1 MGKNKYTVLSMFSGC
16 GGMDKGF
23 IDAGYEVLWANDLN
37 KDACDTYRKNIGHIE
52 EGDVCDVAVP
62 LINDLDVLTAGFP
75 CQPFSN
81 AGSRKGTDDDRGNLY
96 HQCLRFIRTLNPKVI
111 LFENVRGFLSFKNGD
126 ELLIETVCRELSE
139 LGYEVQFKLV
149 KTSDYGVPQHRIRLI
164 IVGTLQNVRL
174 GHFSFPQLVKD
185 VDLTLGATIL
195 DIPADAPNQSELMQ
209 LNPQAVLLGTF
220 VPEGGSWK
228 NIPTEHLPDRL
239 KLIRDNM
246 EKYRWPNF
254 YRRFHRNEVAGTIT
268 AAFKPENAGV
278 WHPVES
284 RVFSVREIARIQTFP
299 DDFIFYGANV
309 KSRYAMIGNAVPPR
323 LAQVLGEEIKV
334 VLQGKTRKNRIV
346 PVNSSSFDIAKKP
359 VRPSDLP
366 IFYDGPAVLAT
377 LA

>member
-1 MGKNKYTVLSMFSGC
+1 MFSGC

-37 KDACDTYRKNIGHIE
+37 KDACDTYRKNIGPIE
-52 EGDVCDVAVP
+52 EGDVCNVSVP

-81 AGSRKGTDDDRGNLY
+81 AGSRKGIDDDRGSLY

-126 ELLIETVCRELSE
+126 ELLVETLCRELSE

-164 IVGTLQNVRL
+164 IVGTLQNARL
-174 GHFSFPQLVKD
+174 GHFSFPQLVKN
-185 VDLTLGATIL
+185 VDLSLGATIL
-195 DIPADAPNQSELMQ
+195 DIPADAPNQNELMQ

-228 NIPTEHLPDRL
+228 DIPTEHLPGRL

-254 YRRFHRNEVAGTIT
+254 YRRFHRDEVAGTIT

-299 DDFIFYGANV
+299 DDFVFYGANV
-309 KSRYAMIGNAVPPR
+309 KARYAMIGNAVPPR

-346 PVNSSSFDIAKKP
+346 PVNSSTIELGKKP

-366 IFYDGPAVLAT
+366 IFYDGPAVMAAT
-377 LA
+377 V